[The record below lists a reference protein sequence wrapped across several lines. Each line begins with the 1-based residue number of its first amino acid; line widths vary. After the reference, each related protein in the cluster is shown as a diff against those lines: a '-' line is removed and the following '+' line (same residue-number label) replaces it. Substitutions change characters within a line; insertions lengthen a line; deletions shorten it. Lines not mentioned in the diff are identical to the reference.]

1 METIAEIGNDPVALT
16 RAGRLHL
23 FGIRGVPQDPLRAA
37 EYFEHAVHLGD
48 GRAMFLLGEMHL
60 HGRGVPENPDRA
72 RDLLQ
77 RAADLGVVEG
87 INGLAFL
94 YAHGKGVDR
103 VRWRDIGCCF
113 RVGRSGCSVMISS
126 CAVGKVGIIGLSTLH
141 VRRRTPTNGHR
152 SGLRTSMTMNL
163 HIILNRTH
171 TLNPNYPSMMDDALS
186 VDRCIVTHNSTPPP
200 ISFP

>member
-1 METIAEIGNDPVALT
+1 
-16 RAGRLHL
+16 
-23 FGIRGVPQDPLRAA
+23 
-37 EYFEHAVHLGD
+37 
-48 GRAMFLLGEMHL
+48 MFLLGEMHL

-186 VDRCIVTHNSTPPP
+186 NPNPNPNYPSMMDDALSVDRCIVTHNSTPPP